1 MRFREFWYPS
11 LLSREIRPEWLE
23 RGGTTLGERL
33 RKRVLEILEGHREAL
48 AAEKKAAIDEILA

>member
-11 LLSREIRPEWLE
+11 LLSREIRPQWLE
-23 RGGTTLGERL
+23 WGGTTLGERL
-33 RKRVLEILEGHREAL
+33 RKRVLEILEEHREAL